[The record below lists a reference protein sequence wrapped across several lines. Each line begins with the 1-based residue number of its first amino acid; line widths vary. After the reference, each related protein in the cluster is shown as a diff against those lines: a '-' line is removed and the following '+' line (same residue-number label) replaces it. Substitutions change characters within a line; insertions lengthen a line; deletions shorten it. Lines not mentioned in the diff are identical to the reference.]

1 MPSVTDPPP
10 VPLDAS
16 LFALRTA
23 LDAAIPAKQLD
34 RNLLVA
40 TWNLRA
46 FGGLTGKWRA
56 EKGDEPRRDLF
67 DIRCIAEIV
76 SRFDVVGIQEI
87 RGNLTALQTL
97 LSALGTNW
105 AAIMT
110 DVTRGKAGNNER
122 MAFVFDTRRVRP
134 SGLAGELVV
143 AIETETTVAPKT
155 LDRQFARTPY
165 AVSFAAEGTQLTLVT
180 LHVLYGK
187 EADRA
192 EELLEIARWLA
203 GWAKHE
209 ASWNQNLIALGDFNI
224 DRSGDPLFDAFT
236 STGIRPAPGLNAAPR
251 TIFGESGD
259 AKFYDQIAW
268 FVEKGK
274 GPVLTLTSTAAG
286 HFDFVPHLLG
296 ELEKTAL
303 SWKLSDHYP
312 LWTEFSVR

>member
-10 VPLDAS
+10 VPLDTK
-16 LFALRTA
+16 LLELRTA
-23 LDAAIPAKQLD
+23 LDAEIPAKQLD

-46 FGGLTGKWRA
+46 FGDVTDKWRA
-56 EKGDEPRRDLF
+56 EQGDEPRRDLF
-67 DIRCIAEIV
+67 DVRCIAEIV

-97 LSALGTNW
+97 VAALGPNW
-105 AAIMT
+105 ATIMT

-122 MAFVFDTRRVRP
+122 MAFAFDVRRVKP

-143 AIETETTVAPKT
+143 AIETATTVAPKT

-187 EADRA
+187 EPQRA
-192 EELLEIARWLA
+192 EELVEIARWLS

-224 DRSGDPLFDAFT
+224 DRRGDPLFDAFT
-236 STGIRPAPGLNAAPR
+236 STGIRPAPELNDVPR
-251 TIFGESGD
+251 TIFGDVAE

-286 HFDFVPHLLG
+286 SFDFVPILIGDLD
-296 ELEKTAL
+296 KTAL
-303 SWKLSDHYP
+303 SWKISDHYP

>member
-1 MPSVTDPPP
+1 
-10 VPLDAS
+10 
-16 LFALRTA
+16 
-23 LDAAIPAKQLD
+23 
-34 RNLLVA
+34 
-40 TWNLRA
+40 
-46 FGGLTGKWRA
+46 
-56 EKGDEPRRDLF
+56 
-67 DIRCIAEIV
+67 
-76 SRFDVVGIQEI
+76 
-87 RGNLTALQTL
+87 
-97 LSALGTNW
+97 
-105 AAIMT
+105 MT

-122 MAFVFDTRRVRP
+122 MAFVFDTRRVKP

-192 EELLEIARWLA
+192 QELVEIARWLA

-224 DRSGDPLFDAFT
+224 DRRGDPLFDAFT
-236 STGIRPAPGLNAAPR
+236 STGIRPAEGLNDVPR
-251 TIFGESGD
+251 TIFGEPGD

-268 FVEKGK
+268 FVEKGS
-274 GPVLTLTSTAAG
+274 GPVLNLTSTAAG
-286 HFDFVPHLLG
+286 HFDFVPHLRG

-303 SWKLSDHYP
+303 SWKISDHYP

>member
-10 VPLDAS
+10 VPLDAK
-16 LFALRTA
+16 LLELRTA
-23 LDAAIPAKQLD
+23 LDAQIPAKQLD

-46 FGGLTGKWRA
+46 LGDLTDKWRA

-87 RGNLTALQTL
+87 RGNLTGLQTL
-97 LSALGTNW
+97 LAALGPNW
-105 AAIMT
+105 ASIMT

-122 MAFVFDTRRVRP
+122 MAFVFDVRRVKP

-187 EADRA
+187 EAARA
-192 EELLEIARWLA
+192 EELLEIARWLS

-224 DRSGDPLFDAFT
+224 DRRGDPLFDAFT
-236 STGIRPAPGLNAAPR
+236 STGIHPAPELNDVPR
-251 TIFGESGD
+251 TIFGDPGA

-274 GPVLTLTSTAAG
+274 GPVLSLTSTAAG
-286 HFDFVPHLLG
+286 TFDFVPLLIG
-296 ELEKTAL
+296 DLEKTAL
-303 SWKLSDHYP
+303 SWKISDHYP

>member
-1 MPSVTDPPP
+1 MPTITDPPP
-10 VPLDAS
+10 VPFDTKL
-16 LFALRTA
+16 LELRTA
-23 LDAAIPAKQLD
+23 LDAEIPAKQLD

-46 FGGLTGKWRA
+46 FGGLTERWRA
-56 EKGDEPRRDLF
+56 EAGESPLRDLF

-97 LSALGTNW
+97 LSALGPNW
-105 AAIMT
+105 ATIMT

-122 MAFVFDTRRVRP
+122 MAFVFDVRRVKP

-187 EADRA
+187 EPQRA
-192 EELLEIARWLA
+192 EELVEIARWLS

-224 DRSGDPLFDAFT
+224 DRRGDPLFDAFT
-236 STGIRPAPGLNAAPR
+236 STGIRPAPELNDVPR
-251 TIFGESGD
+251 TIFGDSGD

-268 FVEKGK
+268 FVEKGR

-286 HFDFVPHLLG
+286 SFDFVPILIG

-312 LWTEFSVR
+312 LWAEFSVR